1 MLIEQPLFTVATIT
15 YNSGKWVRQAIE
27 SVLSS
32 SYTDFEYIIADD
44 CSSDD
49 TWEIVQQYQDSRI
62 VAFRNEFNI
71 REYPNRNKVLQ
82 HAKGKYILYIDGDDI
97 LYKHTLRN
105 LAEYI
110 SAFPTAE
117 MIWGVLTPLNKYA
130 VLPYLFEPVQT
141 LQLLYDYSNYIGVI
155 GFTETLFSVEA
166 LKREGGFSNKFAI
179 GDIYIRKK
187 LALTC
192 KVLFVPIGFSYWR
205 STPGQASSNLGVS
218 YKFIIESMQIDLLIL
233 NDSKNP
239 LATSEKLQL
248 EYFVKSSFLRR
259 TVRNVLLKGR
269 VFSFI
274 RLYKKVG
281 LNLLDLFFL
290 FKRIKPFDEIIDD
303 IAQPLMNEYNF
314 KIFNSKNNLDNDYT
328 NNL

>member
-1 MLIEQPLFTVATIT
+1 MQIEQPLFTVATIT
-15 YNSGKWVRQAIE
+15 YNSSKWVRQAIE

-32 SYTDFEYIIADD
+32 SYTDFEYIILDD

-49 TWEIVQQYQDSRI
+49 TWEIVQQYQDNRI

-97 LYKHTLRN
+97 LYKNTLRN

-141 LQLLYDYSNYIGVI
+141 IKLLYDYSNYIGLI

-166 LKREGGFSNKFAI
+166 LKRAGGFSNKFAI
-179 GDIYIRKK
+179 GDIYIRKT

-192 KVLFVPIGFSYWR
+192 KVLFVPLGFGYWR
-205 STPGQASSNLGVS
+205 STPGQASSKLSLNYRSTIEAMEIDML
-218 YKFIIESMQIDLLIL
+218 II
-233 NDSKNP
+233 NDPKNP
-239 LATSEKLQL
+239 LSIDELALLQVYL
-248 EYFVKSSFLRR
+248 KSSFLRR
-259 TVRNVLLKGR
+259 L
-269 VFSFI
+269 I
-274 RLYKKVG
+274 KVV
-281 LNLLDLFFL
+281 L
-290 FKRIKPFDEIIDD
+290 FKGKPLKFFKILKQLQFKMNDYKLVYKRVTPFHSLVEDVSK
-303 IAQPLMNEYNF
+303 PLMNNYNI
-314 KIFNSKNNLDNDYT
+314 KK
-328 NNL
+328 

>member
-1 MLIEQPLFTVATIT
+1 MQIEQPLFTVATIT
-15 YNSGKWVRQAIE
+15 YNSGEWVRQAIE

-32 SYTDFEYIIADD
+32 SFTDFEYIIADD

-49 TWEIVQQYQDSRI
+49 TWQIIELYKDDRI
-62 VAFRNEFNI
+62 KAFRNEKNI
-71 REYPNRNKVLQ
+71 REYPNRNKVLK

-141 LQLLYDYSNYIGVI
+141 IKLLHNYSTYVGVI

-166 LKREGGFSNKFAI
+166 LNRAGGFSNKFAI

-187 LALTC
+187 LAITC
-192 KVLFVPIGFSYWR
+192 KVLFVPLGFGYWR
-205 STPGQASSNLGVS
+205 STPGQASSKLNLNYRS
-218 YKFIIESMQIDLLIL
+218 TIEAMEIDMLII
-233 NDSKNP
+233 NDPKNP
-239 LATSEKLQL
+239 LSIDELALLQVYL
-248 EYFVKSSFLRR
+248 KSSFLRR
-259 TVRNVLLKGR
+259 LIKLV
-269 VFSFI
+269 
-274 RLYKKVG
+274 
-281 LNLLDLFFL
+281 L
-290 FKRIKPFDEIIDD
+290 FKGKPLTFFKILKQLQFKMNDYKLVYKRVTLFHSLVED
-303 IAQPLMNEYNF
+303 ISKPLMNNF
-314 KIFNSKNNLDNDYT
+314 NFRK
-328 NNL
+328 